1 MISSKYVVLGLC
13 FFSLSVFSQS
23 YFFDDLPLLFKHGE
37 NEEVIIIENEETII
51 KVNENIKIPL
61 YHNGYPGQLNDY
73 IFFNIKNKTYFV
85 HRGCGPVLEFRND
98 SLVRIDNSF
107 LHLNQFDAA
116 TFVHNDEIYFF
127 GGYGLFTHKN
137 ILTKYDFDLKKWS
150 LVKTKNPE
158 IVSPLQRIFYYND
171 KKYLY
176 VFGGLNNDLL
186 NVNIF
191 HNKQDVYRLDL
202 KELVWEKFKTNFFD
216 DFKTDENPNNS
227 NNPHIIKSSIKI
239 SDSLFLISDEKAYSI
254 DLIKNRVTNFSRK
267 FKIQFHRPF
276 IIDNELHAIIIN
288 GAHST
293 NKYEYKKYPIATLF
307 KNPIPKGSFYYEEN
321 SYAGY
326 GLSIFLVIVFIGL
339 GLKKRSYLTYLI
351 NAKYPFHYQ
360 KSNAR
365 LYFKGVLLKRVSD
378 DDLMLLNKI
387 ASKPN
392 QFISLNE
399 FNDLFTHDFE
409 KENYA
414 TILKRREKK
423 LDNFI
428 KMLTNVSGYDSSELI
443 LVRKNGNDQRIKEIL
458 ILPSKIKYFD

>member
-23 YFFDDLPLLFKHGE
+23 YFFDELPLLFKHGE

-61 YHNGYPGQLNDY
+61 SHNGYPGQLKDY
-73 IFFNIKNKTYFV
+73 IPFNIKNKTYFV

-137 ILTKYDFDLKKWS
+137 ILTKYDFDFKKWS

-176 VFGGLNNDLL
+176 VFGGTNNDLL

-191 HNKQDVYRLDL
+191 YNKQDVYRLDL
-202 KELVWEKFKTNFFD
+202 EELVWEKFKTNFFD
-216 DFKTDENPNNS
+216 NFKTYENPT
-227 NNPHIIKSSIKI
+227 NPNFSKPSIII
-239 SDSLFLISDEKAYSI
+239 SDILYVKADETVYSI
-254 DLIKNRVTNFSRK
+254 DLKKNSVTNYSTD
-267 FKIQFHRPF
+267 FKINFFRPF
-276 IIDNELHAIIIN
+276 IINDELHTMIKN

-293 NKYEYKKYPIATLF
+293 NKYEYKKYPIVTLF
-307 KNPIPKGSFYYEEN
+307 KNSIPKGSFYYKEN

-326 GLSIFLVIVFIGL
+326 GLSIFLVLVFTGL
-339 GLKKRSYLTYLI
+339 GLKKRSCLRYLI

-365 LYFKGVLLKRVSD
+365 LYFKGALLKRVSD
-378 DDLMLLNKI
+378 DDLKLLNKI

-399 FNDLFTHDFE
+399 FNDLFTYDFE